1 MSQLFRLTV
10 PQKIVFILVMWQE
23 MENNNAKRS
32 DLKKCF
38 AVLFKRIQNF
48 SSFQLLFLK
57 FHIVS
62 TCHLFLI
69 YKYYCALGSPM
80 GSFFI
85 YTLSYMISSSFMT
98 LNSINMPVL
107 PKSPTV
113 GTFIGISDS
122 YIYSYILLGDRITW
136 NGW

>member
-1 MSQLFRLTV
+1 
-10 PQKIVFILVMWQE
+10 
-23 MENNNAKRS
+23 MESNNARKS
-32 DLKKCF
+32 ELKKCF

-48 SSFQLLFLK
+48 GSFQLLFLR
-57 FHIVS
+57 FLNVS

-69 YKYYCALGSPM
+69 YKYYCAPGSPM

-85 YTLSYMISSSFMT
+85 YTLSYMISPSFTT

-113 GTFIGISDS
+113 RTFIGISDS
-122 YIYSYILLGDRITW
+122 YI
-136 NGW
+136 